1 MPDSPAHPAAGA
13 ASAAN
18 WNVIGHEWAV
28 AHLHKG
34 LQHGRVRHAHLFVGP
49 AGIGKTTLARA
60 FAARLNCLH
69 DDEDARPCGECLA
82 CRKIAAGNHP
92 DVSLVEAEEV
102 GGTLKIEQVRELMH
116 MLSLRPYEGRH
127 RVGIL
132 CRFHETRP
140 QAADALLKTLEEPP
154 PYVVLVLTAEN
165 ANLLPPTILSRCQV
179 LRLRPIPARQ
189 VEAALIDRWGA
200 APEQAALL
208 AQLSGGRLGWAVRA
222 LTDPETLA
230 ARDLALDD
238 LARILTEGRIDRFA
252 RAEMLA
258 QPRNRAAL
266 RETLIL
272 WQSFWRDVILV
283 LAHSHI
289 SPVNRDRRALLN
301 QYARDL
307 SLEQAQ
313 IALRATRLA
322 LDDLGR
328 NVNARLALE
337 VMLLDYPGLKR

>member
-1 MPDSPAHPAAGA
+1 MPDSPRQSGPANPLAM
-13 ASAAN
+13 N
-18 WNVIGHEWAV
+18 WGVIGHEWAV

-34 LQHGRVRHAHLFVGP
+34 LQHGRVRHAHLFIGP
-49 AGIGKTTLARA
+49 AGVGKTTLARA
-60 FAARLNCLH
+60 FAARLNCLQ
-69 DDEDARPCGECLA
+69 DDENARPCGQCLA

-92 DVSLVEAEEV
+92 DVSVVEAEEV
-102 GGTLKIEQVRELMH
+102 GGTLRIEQVRELMH

-132 CRFHETRP
+132 RRFHETRP

-165 ANLLPPTILSRCQV
+165 VNLLPRTIVSRCQV
-179 LRLRPIPARQ
+179 LRLRPIPTRQ
-189 VEAALIDRWGA
+189 VETALISRWEA

-208 AQLSGGRLGWAVRA
+208 AQLSGGRPGWAVRA
-222 LTDPETLA
+222 LTDPETLI

-238 LARILTEGRIDRFA
+238 LTRILTENRLNRFA
-252 RAEMLA
+252 RAEALA
-258 QPRNRAAL
+258 QPRNRVSL
-266 RETLIL
+266 RETLAL

-283 LAHSHI
+283 LTHSGVP
-289 SPVNRDRRALLN
+289 PVNRDRRALLN

-313 IALRATRLA
+313 TALRATRQA
-322 LDDLGR
+322 LDDLNR